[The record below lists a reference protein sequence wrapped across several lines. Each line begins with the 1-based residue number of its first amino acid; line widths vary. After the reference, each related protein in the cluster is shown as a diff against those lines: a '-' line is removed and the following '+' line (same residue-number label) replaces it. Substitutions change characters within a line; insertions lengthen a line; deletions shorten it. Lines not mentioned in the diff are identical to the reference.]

1 MARVFGEFID
11 VVTATAEAKDQP
23 VFTKATIEGWLAE
36 IERWATGA
44 MCAPESPSDI
54 YVVTEI
60 IRAKMNE

>member
-36 IERWATGA
+36 IEAG
-44 MCAPESPSDI
+44 
-54 YVVTEI
+54 TECGGFGVCMALSV
-60 IRAKMNE
+60 IRAKMNGTDA